1 MAQCPAIKEGGE
13 RCKNLA
19 ATGSDYCPA
28 HDPARAEARR
38 RSASKGG
45 RSKGGGAELKE
56 LKREVRAVIG
66 GVLNGR
72 IDKGPGSVAL
82 QGFNVLIR
90 ATEQERRLLETQ
102 ELEERLA
109 QLEEAAGNQSNR
121 KGANRWGA

>member
-1 MAQCPAIKEGGE
+1 MPRCTAIKAEGG

-28 HDPARAEARR
+28 HDPARADARK

-66 GVLNGR
+66 GVLNGQVE
-72 IDKGPGSVAL
+72 KGSGSVAL

-90 ATEQERRLLETQ
+90 ATEQERKLLETQ
-102 ELEERLA
+102 ELEERIA
-109 QLEEAAGNQSNR
+109 ALEETAN
-121 KGANRWGA
+121 KGGRSWGA